1 MKKHFLLMPKEKR
14 TLTRSNSTFAQIA
27 DFNFMQKKLE
37 PGIYNE
43 IIIRYIKSY
52 FRKNKCKKI

>member
-1 MKKHFLLMPKEKR
+1 MKKNFLLVPKEKR
-14 TLTRSNSTFAQIA
+14 TLTRSNSTFTQIA
-27 DFNFMQKKLE
+27 DFTFMQKKLE

>member
-1 MKKHFLLMPKEKR
+1 MKKFILSIPKEKR
-14 TLTRSNSTFAQIA
+14 TLTRSNSTFTQIA

-37 PGIYNE
+37 PGIYNK

-52 FRKNKCKKI
+52 IRKNKFKTI